1 MGLFS
6 KYKIKAKDIK
16 QYVANYGG
24 CLATKM
30 ITQKGL
36 GVNYMYREKPDNDID
51 SGWRFFCGDEDQ
63 EYTDNPGNI
72 GIYDIDTILEID
84 NSILPLLGS
93 PSGTAF
99 EREDENASFAVSEDF
114 TFDEEVN

>member
-36 GVNYMYREKPDNDID
+36 GVNYMSFLIVANCEQIHYEEVERALLRELKLMIDRNGIKKPKPTMYF
-51 SGWRFFCGDEDQ
+51 RK
-63 EYTDNPGNI
+63 
-72 GIYDIDTILEID
+72 
-84 NSILPLLGS
+84 
-93 PSGTAF
+93 
-99 EREDENASFAVSEDF
+99 AVSSK
-114 TFDEEVN
+114 